1 MDSQKHIVEQMN
13 ADFEKG

>member
-1 MDSQKHIVEQMN
+1 MDSQKHIIEQMN